1 MNILLKIINLNESVL
16 TDAESSVNTEIDK
29 NNQKNFHEG
38 EKMELSS
45 PVDFSTNKADMPKY
59 SILGTY
65 LKSGRRKSTSEE
77 EQKSEQLLFMEESG
91 DLRHAELVRNWFNS
105 TSNLTKQE
113 PVSKSRNSSGDSQKD
128 EETSGEDITS
138 EEKEEKDPPQITLPE
153 SMGIDIAERL
163 RSHFLASIPSS
174 SYAWLNGINGMTPS
188 TATATMIDG
197 VKVEKHP
204 LGGIKTGEIGP
215 NGKPAVKCEECG
227 KTLADPSSLYR
238 HRKIHTGDKPH
249 KCPYCP
255 R

>member
-1 MNILLKIINLNESVL
+1 MIVSLHSYLDFQVL
-16 TDAESSVNTEIDK
+16 
-29 NNQKNFHEG
+29 
-38 EKMELSS
+38 
-45 PVDFSTNKADMPKY
+45 
-59 SILGTY
+59 
-65 LKSGRRKSTSEE
+65 
-77 EQKSEQLLFMEESG
+77 
-91 DLRHAELVRNWFNS
+91 
-105 TSNLTKQE
+105 
-113 PVSKSRNSSGDSQKD
+113 NSSF
-128 EETSGEDITS
+128 
-138 EEKEEKDPPQITLPE
+138 LP
-153 SMGIDIAERL
+153 
-163 RSHFLASIPSS
+163 
-174 SYAWLNGINGMTPS
+174 LNGINGMTPS